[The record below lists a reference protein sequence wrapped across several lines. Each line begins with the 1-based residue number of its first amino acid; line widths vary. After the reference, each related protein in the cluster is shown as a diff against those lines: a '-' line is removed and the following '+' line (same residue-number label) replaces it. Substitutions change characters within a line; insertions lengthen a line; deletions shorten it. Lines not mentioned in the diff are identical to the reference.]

1 MNVNKQ
7 KQSTCIACRLAKCIS
22 VGMSPEYVRKSN
34 KSNKPSSAT
43 TKNDFNENSSKT
55 TFHSTTC
62 SISPTI
68 DLTSHEWKSI
78 SNIIHAYDAFS
89 VIPQIR
95 DTLRSADQENL
106 KNTLD
111 PMKMTE
117 QMFSSTQ
124 LFIRSIPDFHILTT
138 NEQDSLLQRNLKIL
152 AAINSTYITRESA
165 LSSNEQHHQT
175 LTFMLGDDVARRK
188 ERLENQLDRDSI
200 LVKLMLIVVT
210 FSSNLFALDP
220 SETFQHDSFC
230 LGTFR
235 LFGSQNIYVQLLW
248 KYLMHRYNFSEAVV
262 RYSQLIKQI
271 LDTILLMSEIGENSQ
286 QNNEFVNS
294 TFQNNRENFLH
305 QQHFDNVPI
314 WGYETTMNRQ

>member
-34 KSNKPSSAT
+34 KSNKTQAPT
-43 TKNDFNENSSKT
+43 THDFNENPSRM
-55 TFHSTTC
+55 TFHSPTSSMST
-62 SISPTI
+62 TI

-95 DTLRSADQENL
+95 DTLRTSDQQNL
-106 KNTLD
+106 RNTLD

-152 AAINSTYITRESA
+152 AAINSTYINREST
-165 LSSNEQHHQT
+165 LSSNEQHHRT
-175 LTFMLGDDVARRK
+175 LIFMLGDDVARRK

-248 KYLMHRYNFSEAVV
+248 KYLMHRYSFSEAVI
-262 RYSQLIKQI
+262 RFSQLIKQI
-271 LDTILLMSEIGENSQ
+271 LDTILLMSEIGDNSQ
-286 QNNEFVNS
+286 QNKDFVNS
-294 TFQNNRENFLH
+294 AFQNNRENFLH
-305 QQHFDNVPI
+305 QQYFDNVPI
-314 WGYETTMNRQ
+314 WGYETTMNQQ